1 MILPNIKLGE
11 NIMTKMA
18 LAVINERQEKIY
30 NDIIKNEKLFSNEA
44 DESYADVTN
53 YKDLIRIETWEE
65 EWTNLGAEIK
75 KISIKAVIWSEA
87 IQIALKEHQNV
98 YIPYFENPIY
108 IDKPIVLRS
117 NNTLKVHP
125 KTEIRLRPYTNTC
138 MIRNENI
145 VSGKDGIVNS
155 IPDENIEIQGGIWT
169 TLANGQIGRNGN
181 IRGNAD
187 QDASVYAA
195 HGVILLHNVKK
206 IKVSYLTIKESA
218 AFGIHIGNGEGFL
231 IENIYF
237 IDNRRDGVHING
249 PAKNGIIRN
258 IEGNTGDDIIAI
270 NAWDWKDYS
279 ISFGSITDILV
290 ENVSAYS
297 NEIRLLAGEKKFDN
311 GEKATCDIKRCIFK
325 DISGVYN
332 FKIYCQPNIEAL
344 LKGEIDRSEKV
355 GNLEDI
361 YFDGIDVKGPLKSGL
376 HGVPVGGVFE
386 ICADIEK
393 IAIKNL
399 KLRYSDINDFVP
411 VCIGPMSFTWKNDFV
426 DGRVIEGENS
436 EKWQEL
442 FDPDMNCNIKNML
455 LKNIFV
461 NETGKLKKITNKDE
475 IIKVKRQK
483 INKDYPNTTPKGG
496 SGKAEVS
503 ELLIV

>member
-1 MILPNIKLGE
+1 MI
-11 NIMTKMA
+11 KMA
-18 LAVINERQEKIY
+18 LDVIDERQEKIY

-53 YKDLIRIETWEE
+53 YKDLTRIEEWEE
-65 EWTNLGAEIK
+65 EWPNLGGEIK
-75 KISIKAVIWSEA
+75 KIGIKAVIWSEA

-117 NNTLKVHP
+117 NHTLKVHP

-145 VSGKDGIVNS
+145 VSGKDGILNS

-206 IKVSYLTIKESA
+206 IKVSYLAIKESA
-218 AFGIHIGNGEGFL
+218 AFGIHIGNCEGFL
-231 IENIYF
+231 IKNINF
-237 IDNRRDGVHING
+237 IDNRRDGIHIDG
-249 PAKNGIIRN
+249 PANNGIIRN
-258 IEGNTGDDIIAI
+258 IEGNTGDDIIAL
-270 NAWDWKDYS
+270 NSWDWKEYS
-279 ISFGSITDILV
+279 VSFGSITDIIV
-290 ENVSAYS
+290 ENVKACS

-311 GEKATCDIKRCIFK
+311 GEKAACDIKRCIFK
-325 DISGVYN
+325 DITGVYN

-344 LKGEIDRSEKV
+344 LKGEIDRSETV
-355 GNLEDI
+355 GYLEDI
-361 YFDGIDVKGPLKSGL
+361 YFDGIELETAKMEGL
-376 HGVPVGGVFE
+376 HNIAVEGIFE

-411 VCIGPMSFTWKNDFV
+411 VYIGPMSFTWKNDIV
-426 DGRVIEGENS
+426 EGRVIECENS
-436 EKWQEL
+436 EKWHEL
-442 FDPDMNCNIKNML
+442 FDPDMNCTIKNML

-461 NETGKLKKITNKDE
+461 NENGKLKKITNKDE
-475 IIKVKRQK
+475 IIKVKSQK
-483 INKDYPNTTPKGG
+483 VNKDYPNTTPKGG
-496 SGKAEVS
+496 IGKAEVS